1 MHGPSKNRAA
11 LSCWPFA
18 SSGAAQTGVSP
29 GRSGRWHVPR
39 SSGCG
44 LVGRSCAEHAP
55 IFSPCAPST
64 VEGGVWAELCEL
76 PSFWGLLTS
85 PPLQVGDSSHGSL
98 PEDAPPGPGPCK
110 LTAFGLQ
117 KPSGPV
123 ESWDCLEAVS
133 AALAGI
139 YSRDWKP
146 ASRVRPYPGK
156 ESSPVSALLDLWGGA
171 GEPNLSVLFL
181 GPKAWAGA
189 KRKLTYSTTAQPLAQ
204 TACPLPGPQVP
215 SLSNGTVAV
224 N

>member
-1 MHGPSKNRAA
+1 MACAVVQQMLPRWEVMCRARTHF
-11 LSCWPFA
+11 LS
-18 SSGAAQTGVSP
+18 V
-29 GRSGRWHVPR
+29 R
-39 SSGCG
+39 
-44 LVGRSCAEHAP
+44 
-55 IFSPCAPST
+55 T
-64 VEGGVWAELCEL
+64 VQGGVWAELYEL
-76 PSFWGLLTS
+76 PSFWGLLTP
-85 PPLQVGDSSHGSL
+85 PPLSGRRLQPRESPRGH
-98 PEDAPPGPGPCK
+98 AAGPRAMQA
-110 LTAFGLQ
+110 TAFGLL

-146 ASRVRPYPGK
+146 ASRVRTFPGK

-171 GEPNLSVLFL
+171 REPNLSALFL

>member
-1 MHGPSKNRAA
+1 MCRARTHF
-11 LSCWPFA
+11 LSVCTI
-18 SSGAAQTGVSP
+18 Q
-29 GRSGRWHVPR
+29 
-39 SSGCG
+39 
-44 LVGRSCAEHAP
+44 
-55 IFSPCAPST
+55 
-64 VEGGVWAELCEL
+64 GGVWAELCEL
-76 PSFWGLLTS
+76 PTFRGLLTP

-98 PEDAPPGPGPCK
+98 PKDAPLGPGPCK

-117 KPSGPV
+117 KPSGPE